1 MADDSDILSKVWY
14 VGGFCLYTATLKN
27 SSQVNQ
33 ELCFLTQLRFTFQEY
48 VDYYGGAGVQHIAMN
63 TNDIIKTV
71 MTNYDILNK
80 FLHMYFKV
88 E

>member
-1 MADDSDILSKVWY
+1 M
-14 VGGFCLYTATLKN
+14 
-27 SSQVNQ
+27 
-33 ELCFLTQLRFTFQEY
+33 
-48 VDYYGGAGVQHIAMN
+48 DYYGGAGVQHIAMN

-71 MTNYDILNK
+71 MTNYDMLNK